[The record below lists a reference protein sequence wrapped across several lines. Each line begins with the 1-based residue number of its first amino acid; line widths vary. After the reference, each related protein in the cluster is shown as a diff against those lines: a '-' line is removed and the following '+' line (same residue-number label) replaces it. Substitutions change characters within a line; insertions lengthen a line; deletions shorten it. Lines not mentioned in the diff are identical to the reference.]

1 MPVQRWP
8 AFDGRRLD
16 FEALEELVYG
26 GELSTEAVQRLF
38 LPNQQKVFGMD
49 LTPGAIGCALS
60 HMQIWLDIMKH
71 HGEGKYHGNE
81 RSQFLVVED
90 DCEFAPDFSDEL
102 VEARLAEVPDDWQLV
117 FLGGVDAMGL
127 QPLLQISPGVR
138 RVYNGSR
145 ETTAYV
151 INVEGVREALRVC
164 FPLCWQLDTM
174 LTLNSRLCDPP
185 LWVSE
190 DMMLSYTVRPMSYI
204 LWPPL
209 AVQNKRD
216 FRTDVQKDEH
226 PEFLRSN
233 SYNVA
238 PSIIDAPL
246 PATSALLAFDELDAE
261 VLERTYALVGSWDDW
276 AAFHPLHFSGM
287 GREALVAEVDIPPGA
302 PVEFQVVRDNDWNQ
316 RFFPERD
323 GQISWGGSQEAHGKN
338 WKQEVPLGPPKK
350 LHVSWDP
357 RGAGRLEHH
366 LGEASNLALARPYAL
381 SGSWDGWTSHT
392 AFVHSEERPGT
403 YVAAVEVPADVH
415 LEFQIVCE
423 GEFEERI
430 FPSECGREI
439 LGPRGDSF
447 GRNWQLDP
455 LPTPRVLRV
464 YWSPVGQRRLC
475 VYFGD
480 VGAEPYLLQSQS
492 RPPRARRK
500 RSATDRK
507 SVV

>member
-447 GRNWQLDP
+447 GRN
-455 LPTPRVLRV
+455 
-464 YWSPVGQRRLC
+464 
-475 VYFGD
+475 
-480 VGAEPYLLQSQS
+480 
-492 RPPRARRK
+492 
-500 RSATDRK
+500 
-507 SVV
+507 

>member
-1 MPVQRWP
+1 MGVGKLPPRLLVRILAAVFFLALSCILQAFPAFSRLRPPSARLRNPRRSPLRSTAGRPWSCFSQIYCINLDDRPDRWGFMEKQFQELAMPVQRWP
-8 AFDGRRLD
+8 AFDGRSLD

-238 PSIIDAPL
+238 PTIIDAPL
-246 PATSALLAFDELDAE
+246 PATSALLAFDEFDAE
-261 VLERTYALVGSWDDW
+261 VLERTVPFRAVVGYFAMSNQDLPVGEIRNDKRYLAWSEPLLVSGAQGCPEPCIGSCGINGHRSGRIESTAILVTPVAQPFGWEEVPELLLDGFITLTQMPYAIIGSFLKGGGGDVLFAAAGIAFVFALTEGAALTGGVALRFGTSVEDD
-276 AAFHPLHFSGM
+276 AA
-287 GREALVAEVDIPPGA
+287 PPGA
-302 PVEFQVVRDNDWNQ
+302 
-316 RFFPERD
+316 
-323 GQISWGGSQEAHGKN
+323 
-338 WKQEVPLGPPKK
+338 L
-350 LHVSWDP
+350 P
-357 RGAGRLEHH
+357 R
-366 LGEASNLALARPYAL
+366 P
-381 SGSWDGWTSHT
+381 
-392 AFVHSEERPGT
+392 
-403 YVAAVEVPADVH
+403 
-415 LEFQIVCE
+415 C
-423 GEFEERI
+423 
-430 FPSECGREI
+430 
-439 LGPRGDSF
+439 
-447 GRNWQLDP
+447 
-455 LPTPRVLRV
+455 
-464 YWSPVGQRRLC
+464 
-475 VYFGD
+475 
-480 VGAEPYLLQSQS
+480 
-492 RPPRARRK
+492 
-500 RSATDRK
+500 
-507 SVV
+507 